1 MGPLAGLATRDV
13 PVRNKKAWH
22 VGGPRLPC
30 GAPGVE
36 AKLAP
41 APRGPS
47 ASVPLLL
54 GCPLRGGEG
63 PGCCVSL
70 ASPCAT
76 GREALLRA

>member
-13 PVRNKKAWH
+13 PVRNKRRGTSVAR
-22 VGGPRLPC
+22 GSPC
-30 GAPGVE
+30 RAPGVE

-47 ASVPLLL
+47 VSVPLLL

-76 GREALLRA
+76 GRKALLRA